1 MATSTSAPIV
11 KPAELTRALADLHK
25 VRPWHGLVRSAI
37 TIPAVLLCFAV
48 ALFAQS
54 IWLFLVAGICG
65 ALLLGTI
72 AITTHDAIHHTLT
85 GWAWFDEIL
94 PRVVS
99 YPVLW
104 PHGLYSE
111 LHKIHHKMNGQ
122 DIEDPERMQWTQE
135 EYEKAS
141 GVGRWA
147 FRNQF
152 FLAVFV
158 SGGFGFIYEH
168 FQQGIKFGKR
178 SRAVRRA
185 LLQDVCAIVV
195 LNVTLYSIMAHFNLS
210 LQYLMF
216 YLFLERLGGGILQF
230 RAYIE
235 HYGLWGKQANYF
247 ETQIFTCR
255 NIKTNLL
262 MSLYFNRLNFHS
274 VHHAFPTIP
283 FYNLP
288 VAHSRLSALYHEKG
302 TDLVEADGYLKT
314 AVQLARAPRFIPLSP
329 APQFSLKA

>member
-1 MATSTSAPIV
+1 MATSPQAPIV
-11 KPAELTRALADLHK
+11 KPGELTRALADLHVVK
-25 VRPWHGLVRSAI
+25 PWPGVVRTLLTVP
-37 TIPAVLLCFAV
+37 TILLCFAL
-48 ALFAQS
+48 ALTTQS
-54 IWLFLVAGICG
+54 IWVFLAAGLFG
-65 ALLLGTI
+65 ALLLATI

-94 PRVVS
+94 PRLVS

-104 PHGLYSE
+104 PHGIYSE

-122 DIEDPERMQWTQE
+122 DLEDPERMQWTQE
-135 EYEKAS
+135 EYENAS
-141 GVGRWA
+141 FFGKWA

-158 SGGFGFIYEH
+158 LGGFGFIFEH
-168 FQQGIKFGKR
+168 FMQGVKFGRR
-178 SRAVRRA
+178 SKAVRRA
-185 LLQDVCAIVV
+185 LAQDLVAIVLV
-195 LNVTLYSIMAHFNLS
+195 NVTIYTLMSYANLS
-210 LQYLMF
+210 LQYFMF
-216 YLFLERLGGGILQF
+216 YLLLERVGGGILQF

-255 NIKTNLL
+255 NIKTNNL

-274 VHHAFPTIP
+274 VHHAFPTVP

-288 VAHSRLSALYHEKG
+288 EAHRRLTAIYCEKG
-302 TDLVEADGYLKT
+302 SPLIEDDGYLKT
-314 AVQLARAPRFIPLSP
+314 AVQLARAPRYIPI
-329 APQFSLKA
+329 APESFPLKA